1 MLNAVSDDVLIAIIG
16 GVALLLATTV
26 TAVVALLNARI
37 SRQKQRTDSALS
49 GQADRM
55 RQYDVALQQSF
66 EANQEL
72 REIVGGL
79 NKRLD
84 EQAKQL
90 AQQAGQLQAQ
100 AEKIEGQA
108 GQIGVMGEWIESVD
122 GLLQGAGDGD
132 TVASIRPKLP
142 PKPKWR
148 AAGNGH
154 GNGHGNG
161 NGTKKK

>member
-1 MLNAVSDDVLIAIIG
+1 MLFRVRLRFQPDFVYPHRATALRAAHVGAQFQRRARGGRAEITERG
-16 GVALLLATTV
+16 GVHRVGSARHEHPAGVTSVAALR
-26 TAVVALLNARI
+26 VARGQGI
-37 SRQKQRTDSALS
+37 RQRGCGYVGPGVQR
-49 GQADRM
+49 
-55 RQYDVALQQSF
+55 
-66 EANQEL
+66 E
-72 REIVGGL
+72 
-79 NKRLD
+79 
-84 EQAKQL
+84 
-90 AQQAGQLQAQ
+90 AGQLQAQ

-122 GLLQGAGDGD
+122 GLLQRAGDGD